1 MDENETIQI
10 GLDEI
15 LRVRHSRSAEMG
27 QRARE
32 LRDAARR
39 IEFLRSAEQVV
50 REVKREAGPRNPE
63 CENILFGS
71 PETRRQ
77 FMEQSM
83 PAARDC
89 QSALENAA
97 KDYESLEAQFKRNT
111 VSLAVVGRMGCGK
124 SRFLQSVSGLD
135 DFYIPSGNGPSC
147 TGTTCII
154 ENVDNDETRVFL
166 SFKNRVMTLKDIN
179 AEIARFWKQFAQQG
193 DAPKLETLDQNELR
207 RIYDQLDSAAQN
219 RGLEHKQRQEW
230 EQSKEIYI
238 NQWDKWTPLVRP
250 DEEEKELWVKRV
262 QAQYDLIYVQYEGDI
277 WFELGNHSRIREFA
291 AKFSA
296 AHEGNDNLEAHSY
309 HVATDKLLIQKRF
322 QGIQA
327 NHLRLIDTV
336 GIDDP
341 AGETAI
347 RLEKAMDVSESDGII
362 YIDKYTDGRSPSS
375 YEYETLSTTLKERQE
390 KNPQAG
396 YTMGLLINIASAHP
410 HQDLW
415 AVNYFLPDA
424 PSASDV
430 WKLLV
435 EELGEQEA
443 TRINNVV
450 AAPFKQ
456 DMDTIRQ
463 SSPDLFADNGI
474 QATCAANPV
483 EQRVR
488 IVDFLNQ
495 ILYNIKEHP
504 GDENRIDAAG
514 QAAEQA
520 MASLEKLSV
529 DMRSIQRRLS
539 SASMQQG
546 APANFVARYMLP
558 KLSALDKELG
568 SYCYSLSEDKLMTPL
583 ETNLEKIERL
593 VDRQSVEGYSVGE
606 IARECAEKYPL
617 NKARRNLR
625 AMDKLYLHVRHIAD
639 AIPENYETT
648 ESQHKTFV
656 ARKFQERLGIDLE
669 KLGDGPWGAA
679 DHDFFRK
686 MANLLVDSD
695 AEELSDFF
703 ASFDEFHLND
713 SSTIAKSIIHH
724 AAAQKLFRTVGVV
737 KSRGFFANLKPGA
750 PTHENSN
757 PTGAFRM
764 NLEGDK
770 DDSFDLPAQT
780 LQDASVDDKRNPEED
795 RDALYD
801 QRERE
806 TADLE
811 ESMLACLSDLLSD
824 VRTNYCNR
832 DGREKYAVRATE
844 QLREEIMNFTM
855 ALDEYYWPRW
865 LFVFE
870 LFYNKKAILNDE
882 MEMEEKLAVWQE
894 RLLLEIQHYL
904 GE

>member
-504 GDENRIDAAG
+504 GDENRIDEVYSKVESCYEDLIFYLRGHCEMAVTPIFTLGTAVFAG
-514 QAAEQA
+514 FDYDE
-520 MASLEKLSV
+520 
-529 DMRSIQRRLS
+529 S
-539 SASMQQG
+539 SGETIMS
-546 APANFVARYMLP
+546 
-558 KLSALDKELG
+558 KEL
-568 SYCYSLSEDKLMTPL
+568 D
-583 ETNLEKIERL
+583 
-593 VDRQSVEGYSVGE
+593 GE
-606 IARECAEKYPL
+606 ILPSKPLYRFSPKAKEAAKRQGLAKSYTAEPKYCEQPAVYTIYYAL
-617 NKARRNLR
+617 TFASNVAKIMEMKRKQ
-625 AMDKLYLHVRHIAD
+625 DKKGLKKLFFNPKFSVMVLSFLKT
-639 AIPENYETT
+639 AIPSPLWGIVKPET
-648 ESQHKTFV
+648 
-656 ARKFQERLGIDLE
+656 LGKMVEALQQRYDFPSAEEFLQQRDIVY
-669 KLGDGPWGAA
+669 KRMKRSGDGYYVLEPDIMKFKG
-679 DHDFFRK
+679 
-686 MANLLVDSD
+686 D
-695 AEELSDFF
+695 A
-703 ASFDEFHLND
+703 
-713 SSTIAKSIIHH
+713 T
-724 AAAQKLFRTVGVV
+724 
-737 KSRGFFANLKPGA
+737 
-750 PTHENSN
+750 
-757 PTGAFRM
+757 
-764 NLEGDK
+764 
-770 DDSFDLPAQT
+770 
-780 LQDASVDDKRNPEED
+780 
-795 RDALYD
+795 
-801 QRERE
+801 
-806 TADLE
+806 
-811 ESMLACLSDLLSD
+811 
-824 VRTNYCNR
+824 
-832 DGREKYAVRATE
+832 
-844 QLREEIMNFTM
+844 
-855 ALDEYYWPRW
+855 
-865 LFVFE
+865 
-870 LFYNKKAILNDE
+870 
-882 MEMEEKLAVWQE
+882 
-894 RLLLEIQHYL
+894 
-904 GE
+904 